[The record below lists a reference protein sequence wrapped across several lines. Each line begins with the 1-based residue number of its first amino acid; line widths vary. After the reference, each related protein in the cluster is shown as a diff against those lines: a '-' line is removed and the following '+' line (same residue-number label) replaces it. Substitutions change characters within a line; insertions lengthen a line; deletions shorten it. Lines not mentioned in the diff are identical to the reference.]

1 MPSPL
6 DRNGPSGGDDQSP
19 VSSAAVLDALFEV
32 IRKRQQQRPDGSYVV
47 QLLDGGWEAI
57 SAKVTEEAA
66 ETIDAARD
74 ESDEALAREVSD
86 LIFHVWV
93 LLASR
98 GVSPGAVYT
107 ELGRRF
113 GIGGLVEKASR
124 ATASTAAKNK
134 D

>member
-1 MPSPL
+1 MSAPS
-6 DRNGPSGGDDQSP
+6 S
-19 VSSAAVLDALFEV
+19 AVLDALFEV
-32 IRKRQQQRPDGSYVV
+32 IEERKQERPAGSYVV

-57 SAKVTEEAA
+57 SAKVTEEAG

-74 ESDEALAREVSD
+74 ESDEALTREVSD

-98 GVSPGAVYT
+98 GVAPATVYA

-124 ATASTAAKNK
+124 AATTDAAKNK